1 MTKLALFA
9 SGSGSNV
16 ENILKF
22 CAGVEDM
29 RAEIVVSEKKHC
41 GAFDHAEKFG
51 VDTLSVNWQDEAVI
65 NKMIN
70 ALQDK
75 KIDIVVLAGF
85 MKLIPPSLISA
96 YPDQIVN
103 IHPALLPKY
112 GGKGMYGKNV
122 HKAVHEANENESGI
136 TIHLVNEEYDK
147 GRILFQAKDDV
158 LPNDDENDIERK
170 VRRLEILHY
179 PSVIYKFAKNEL

>member
-1 MTKLALFA
+1 MIKLALFA

-22 CAGVEDM
+22 CADVADM
-29 RAEIVVSEKKHC
+29 KAELVVSDKKHC
-41 GAFDHAEKFG
+41 GAFDHAKKFG
-51 VDTLSVNWQDEAVI
+51 VDTLSVNWKDEGSI
-65 NKMIN
+65 DKMIAKLKEN
-70 ALQDK
+70 N
-75 KIDIVVLAGF
+75 IEIVVLAGF
-85 MKLIPPSLISA
+85 MKLVPPILIDA
-96 YPDQIVN
+96 FPDKIVN

-122 HKAVHEANENESGI
+122 HMAVKQANEKESGI

-147 GRILFQAKDDV
+147 GRILFQASDEI
-158 LPNDDENDIERK
+158 LSNEDENDIERK
-170 VRRLEILHY
+170 VRKLEIKHY